1 MKIDTI
7 LSKYEPK
14 SENLIQIL
22 HDIQDHTEGNYLKE
36 DDLEKVADYLKIPK
50 SRVNGVVEFYSMFSK
65 KPRGKYVIR
74 LCKSPPCFVKG
85 AFNMLDELK
94 SQLEID
100 VNETTK
106 DGLFTI
112 ETTSCLG
119 VCDEAPVMS
128 INNKIYGKLDS
139 AKIKK
144 IIENYRKGKSEI

>member
-1 MKIDTI
+1 
-7 LSKYEPK
+7 
-14 SENLIQIL
+14 
-22 HDIQDHTEGNYLKE
+22 
-36 DDLEKVADYLKIPK
+36 
-50 SRVNGVVEFYSMFSK
+50 
-65 KPRGKYVIR
+65 
-74 LCKSPPCFVKG
+74 
-85 AFNMLDELK
+85 MLDELK
-94 SQLEID
+94 SQLGID